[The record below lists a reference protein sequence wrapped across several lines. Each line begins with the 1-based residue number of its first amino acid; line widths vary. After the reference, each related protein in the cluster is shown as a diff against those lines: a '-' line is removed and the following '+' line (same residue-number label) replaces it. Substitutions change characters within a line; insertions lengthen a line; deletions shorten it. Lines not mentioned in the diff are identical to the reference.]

1 MAEIR
6 GYAINMFYIEHI
18 YFFSLKMLENK
29 ELKMVILRKYV
40 KMLQKERQ
48 ITLILYWDKNIFIRG
63 VLVRVTYKHVW
74 NEMFL

>member
-48 ITLILYWDKNIFIRG
+48 ITLILY
-63 VLVRVTYKHVW
+63 
-74 NEMFL
+74 